1 MSPSRQDRV
10 ATLAPLLS
18 VLLFLAAII
27 AAFWYLRNE
36 EIEREVESV
45 KRDAVAWATREAIL
59 AGGPTFQ
66 AGPVAI
72 TVSFRLP
79 MPRSRRRVDRDR
91 GWRWADKRPDLD
103 KLQRSTLDGLTAGG
117 VFGDDCQ
124 VVRVTAEKIE
134 VLEWTGASI
143 TISEAWG
150 PA

>member
-1 MSPSRQDRV
+1 MLMFDVVGLP
-10 ATLAPLLS
+10 APQGS
-18 VLLFLAAII
+18 KRHVG
-27 AAFWYLRNE
+27 NGVM
-36 EIEREVESV
+36 VESSKKV
-45 KRDAVAWATREAIL
+45 QPWRDAVAWATREAIA

-66 AGPVAI
+66 SGPVAI

-103 KLQRSTLDGLTAGG
+103 KLLRSTLDGLTAGG
-117 VFGDDCQ
+117 AFGDDCQ

>member
-1 MSPSRQDRV
+1 MFDVVGLP
-10 ATLAPLLS
+10 APQGS
-18 VLLFLAAII
+18 KRHVGHGVM
-27 AAFWYLRNE
+27 
-36 EIEREVESV
+36 VESSKKV
-45 KRDAVAWATREAIL
+45 QPWRDAVAWATREAIA
-59 AGGPTFQ
+59 AGGPSFQ

-103 KLQRSTLDGLTAGG
+103 KLQRSTLDGLTAGAA
-117 VFGDDCQ
+117 FGDDCQ

>member
-1 MSPSRQDRV
+1 MSMLMFDVVGLP
-10 ATLAPLLS
+10 APQGS
-18 VLLFLAAII
+18 KRHVG
-27 AAFWYLRNE
+27 NGVM
-36 EIEREVESV
+36 VESSKKV
-45 KRDAVAWATREAIL
+45 QPWRDAVAWATREAIL

-66 AGPVAI
+66 SGPVGI

-103 KLQRSTLDGLTAGG
+103 KLLRSTLDGLTAGG
-117 VFGDDCQ
+117 AFGDDCQ